1 MDIESVLALLRD
13 VLGAGVKAKTCVLR
27 KEMQDYRVWEAE
39 TRKPNLHLIVKQAG
53 PRAVLT
59 STFERTAALHRLV
72 RKGTARSIPAT
83 LVPEVI
89 AADESCHKW
98 PWRYFI
104 KTYLPGIEWA
114 AAAKNAQPGALFTAR
129 SQLGEAVAALHQIGF
144 EGFGELN
151 RQAGVCEPLPYPQA
165 LARRVR
171 QMIPSQPAQDFIL
184 TMLDRKAALFQDI
197 PTPALCHEDLHHYNL
212 LLNGENREW
221 RLVGILDFEK
231 AWSGDREI
239 DLARMD
245 LWHMTG
251 EPFWNAYLERC
262 PLGAGDAERKAA
274 YQLIWCVE
282 FAEDTTGQIEIT
294 RGLCRSLGLPV
305 IESFVPFKVKKR

>member
-13 VLGAGVKAKTCVLR
+13 VLGSGIEAKSCVLR
-27 KEMQDYRVWEAE
+27 KEMQDYWIWEVE
-39 TRKPNLHLIVKQAG
+39 IRKPSLHLIVKQAG

-72 RKGTARSIPAT
+72 QKHTAISIPGM
-83 LVPEVI
+83 LVSEVI
-89 AADESCHKW
+89 AADESCQKW

-114 AAAKNAQPGALFTAR
+114 AAAKTAQPGALDPAR
-129 SQLGEAVAALHQIGF
+129 IQLGEAVAALHQIRF
-144 EGFGELN
+144 TGFGELD
-151 RQAGVCEPLPYPQA
+151 RRAGVCEPLPYPQA

-171 QMIPSQPAQDFIL
+171 QMIPSPPAQNYIL

-197 PTPALCHEDLHHYNL
+197 HAPALCHEDLHHYNL
-212 LLNGENREW
+212 LLDNENGEW
-221 RLVGILDFEK
+221 RLAGILDFEK

-239 DLARMD
+239 DLARME

-262 PLGAGDAERKAA
+262 PLGAVDAERKAA

-282 FAEDTTGQIEIT
+282 YAEDTTEQIEIT

-305 IESFVPFKVKKR
+305 IETFEPFKAKKR